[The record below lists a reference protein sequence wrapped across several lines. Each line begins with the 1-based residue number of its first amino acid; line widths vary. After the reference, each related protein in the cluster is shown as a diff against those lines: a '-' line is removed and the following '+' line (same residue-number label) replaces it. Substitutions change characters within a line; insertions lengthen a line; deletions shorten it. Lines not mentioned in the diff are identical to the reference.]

1 MKTKNQASVNIIEDS
16 KTASSLLNPMR
27 RQMLEHLKE
36 PNSASGLARIL
47 HIPRQ
52 KVNYHLREL
61 EKRGLVEFVKEN
73 KRGNCVERILQ
84 ATARS
89 YLISLESVGQ
99 LPLDA
104 EQIKNEFSST
114 YLIAVASNMINEV
127 AQLKTKA
134 EKANKKLATF
144 TLQSEIRL
152 ASPKSLN
159 SFTEELSQFTAKLIT
174 KYHDEQTPKGRKY
187 KFNICAHPSIIK

>member
-1 MKTKNQASVNIIEDS
+1 MKTKNQVLINIIGDNE
-16 KTASSLLNPMR
+16 TASSLLNPMR

-47 HIPRQ
+47 KIPRQ

-73 KRGNCVERILQ
+73 RRGNCVERILQ

-99 LPLDA
+99 LPFDV

-114 YLIAVASNMINEV
+114 YLVAVASNMINEV
-127 AQLKTKA
+127 AQLKAKA

-144 TLQSEIRL
+144 TLQSEIRF
-152 ASPKSLN
+152 ASPKSLH
-159 SFTEELSQFTAKLIT
+159 SFTEELSRFTTKLVT
-174 KYHDEQTPKGRKY
+174 KYNDEQASKGRKY
-187 KFNICAHPSIIK
+187 KFNICAHPSLTK

>member
-114 YLIAVASNMINEV
+114 YLVAVASNMINEV

-174 KYHDEQTPKGRKY
+174 KYHDERTPKGRKY

>member
-1 MKTKNQASVNIIEDS
+1 MKTENQASVNIIEDS

-36 PNSASGLARIL
+36 QNTASGLARIL
-47 HIPRQ
+47 HITRQ

-99 LPLDA
+99 LPLDVK
-104 EQIKNEFSST
+104 QIKNEFSST
-114 YLIAVASNMINEV
+114 YLVAVASNMINEV
-127 AQLKTKA
+127 AQLKSKA

-152 ASPKSLN
+152 ASPKSLHN
-159 SFTEELSQFTAKLIT
+159 FTEELSKFTAKLVA
-174 KYHDEQTPKGRKY
+174 KYHDERTPKGRKY
-187 KFNICAHPSIIK
+187 KFNICAHPSITK